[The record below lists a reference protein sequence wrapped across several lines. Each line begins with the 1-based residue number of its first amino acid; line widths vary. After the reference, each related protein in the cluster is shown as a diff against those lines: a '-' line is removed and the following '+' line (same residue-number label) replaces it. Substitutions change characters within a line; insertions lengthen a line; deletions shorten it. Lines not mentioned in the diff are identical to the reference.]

1 MGWSLIDF
9 TADLTGRGSEPSSTP
24 ARHRCE
30 KSQQE
35 PESEVAAPLAGP
47 PHPAFA
53 AVGSST
59 RAPRRRRRGGWT
71 ARCDRRR

>member
-9 TADLTGRGSEPSSTP
+9 TADLTGRGSDASSTP

-35 PESEVAAPLAGP
+35 PEFPESELTEGP
-47 PHPAFA
+47 PDQCRATATVPPRGAS
-53 AVGSST
+53 VST
-59 RAPRRRRRGGWT
+59 
-71 ARCDRRR
+71 